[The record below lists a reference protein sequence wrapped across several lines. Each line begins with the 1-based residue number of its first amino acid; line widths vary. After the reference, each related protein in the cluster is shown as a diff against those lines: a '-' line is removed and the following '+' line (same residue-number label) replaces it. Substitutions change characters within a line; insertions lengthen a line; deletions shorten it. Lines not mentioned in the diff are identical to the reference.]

1 MDAGRGDTRRVA
13 LIYFRVF
20 PCNFVKFF
28 NPFARVRVC
37 MYVYVRVCDPAKEA
51 EHSGDAVAI
60 AVPIS

>member
-1 MDAGRGDTRRVA
+1 MDAGRGGTRRVA

-20 PCNFVKFF
+20 SCNFVKFF
-28 NPFARVRVC
+28 NLFARTR
-37 MYVYVRVCDPAKEA
+37 VYVRVCDPAKEA